1 MGRENNRL
9 KQLSKLLPEGWQEKA
24 KELGAL
30 KRSRKIKT
38 PEELLRMVL
47 IYLTEGESM
56 AGTSALTNLTAEQ
69 TMSKIAVFKRIQK
82 CGNWL
87 QWICT
92 NIYRKAGLL
101 VQRPRWLKNKSVLL
115 LDGSKD
121 IKTGEKQQAFMLHY
135 SIELFTL
142 ANREFLITD
151 GKTGEKMANFQ
162 KFAKDDIAVA
172 DRIYGTAQGIAHL
185 RKHEADYVL
194 RLRAGALRIC
204 DDKGEKIDPIQRFSG
219 LTAWN
224 YGEFIGSCR
233 IEGEDAPVP
242 VRVCAVR
249 KDVFAQWDGLQ
260 RLKKERGCKRGGKPV
275 SEVQQEYNKYIIV
288 LTSLGKEVSA
298 EQVLQLYRMRW
309 QIEIAFKRLKSLFC
323 YNQMPARKPENIKT
337 WFYGKLLLAAL
348 SETLVNSGRFP
359 PCTGGGKR
367 KRR

>member
-1 MGRENNRL
+1 
-9 KQLSKLLPEGWQEKA
+9 
-24 KELGAL
+24 
-30 KRSRKIKT
+30 
-38 PEELLRMVL
+38 MVL

-87 QWICT
+87 QWICM

-101 VQRPRWLKNKSVLL
+101 VQRPNWLKNKSVLL

-162 KFAKDDIAVA
+162 KFTKDDIAVA

-185 RKHEADYVL
+185 RKHGTDYVL

-204 DDKGEKIDPIQRFSG
+204 DGKGEKIDPIQRFSG

-224 YGEFIGSCR
+224 YGEFTGWCR

-249 KDVFAQWDGLQ
+249 KDVFAQWNGLQ
-260 RLKKERGCKRGGKPV
+260 RLKKERGCIRGGKPV
-275 SEVQQEYNKYIIV
+275 SEVQQEY
-288 LTSLGKEVSA
+288 T
-298 EQVLQLYRMRW
+298 
-309 QIEIAFKRLKSLFC
+309 
-323 YNQMPARKPENIKT
+323 NI
-337 WFYGKLLLAAL
+337 L
-348 SETLVNSGRFP
+348 S
-359 PCTGGGKR
+359 C
-367 KRR
+367 